1 MVCGRPNAI
10 CGRMMPASEFDRPR
24 LRIIR
29 YSGVMPTV
37 IGNIRPAENSEY
49 MSGAYLNL

>member
-10 CGRMMPASEFDRPR
+10 CGRMMPAREFDRPR
-24 LRIIR
+24 FLIIR

-37 IGNIRPAENSEY
+37 IGNMRPAENSAYISAEY
-49 MSGAYLNL
+49 RNL